1 MHLLLI
7 VVYCFNKRRALPGRV
22 YLNQSFMVEVNLLNV
37 LSPGFVT
44 SEADLSQQVP
54 NSSQKIG
61 KNFVNTAGVQF
72 INEAELAESF
82 YILWQ
87 GSQTLKK
94 KNHECGVQF
103 VNEPELVECLCTLA
117 GNKISFSSHQKNSNV

>member
-1 MHLLLI
+1 
-7 VVYCFNKRRALPGRV
+7 
-22 YLNQSFMVEVNLLNV
+22 MVEVNLLYA
-37 LSPGFVT
+37 LSPGLVT
-44 SEADLSQQVP
+44 SETDLSQQVP

-61 KNFVNTAGVQF
+61 KNFVNAAGVQF

-87 GSQTLKK
+87 GRQTLK

-117 GNKISFSSHQKNSNV
+117 GDKISFPSHQKNSNV